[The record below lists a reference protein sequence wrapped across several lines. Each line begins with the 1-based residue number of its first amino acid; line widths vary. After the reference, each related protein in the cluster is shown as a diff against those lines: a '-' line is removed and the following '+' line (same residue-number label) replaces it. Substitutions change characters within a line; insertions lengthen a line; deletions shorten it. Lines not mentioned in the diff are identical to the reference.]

1 MLPQQARC
9 KTGCKTWWIEP
20 FKGFP
25 AVSSTGNSAK
35 HFQNTVLVWGK
46 SGTWWETISVTFQ
59 FWKTYEHIKLPGNI
73 FYWWNLRAVVVLE
86 SEQFVDTFV
95 ISVHK
100 PSWSWQNKIQIITWK
115 LKNSTA
121 CLFKS
126 LISKISCLVSW
137 VCNSQNWNITE
148 FCAFRFHVF
157 PKQKLFIDQCL
168 HLIQLTATKPWK
180 GLLWR
185 EKMTGTG
192 DAFNSYSA
200 TWFSSWPPNEYF
212 QWKFSGAS
220 GLPLDG
226 GIPRFRVLPVG
237 TERCFSSVEFCF
249 LRVVDCALSFST
261 LRQTSWPI
269 KLQFFHRQDKP
280 VPFDKKNSRIF
291 KLFQPNK

>member
-1 MLPQQARC
+1 MLRTSKIWYVKTSSGSFIFCPKCIIFIVSELIHAVPPLLPQQARC

-73 FYWWNLRAVVVLE
+73 FYWWNLRAVAVLE

-137 VCNSQNWNITE
+137 VCNSQN
-148 FCAFRFHVF
+148 FS
-157 PKQKLFIDQCL
+157 KLKHYGILCL
-168 HLIQLTATKPWK
+168 
-180 GLLWR
+180 
-185 EKMTGTG
+185 
-192 DAFNSYSA
+192 
-200 TWFSSWPPNEYF
+200 
-212 QWKFSGAS
+212 
-220 GLPLDG
+220 
-226 GIPRFRVLPVG
+226 
-237 TERCFSSVEFCF
+237 
-249 LRVVDCALSFST
+249 
-261 LRQTSWPI
+261 
-269 KLQFFHRQDKP
+269 
-280 VPFDKKNSRIF
+280 
-291 KLFQPNK
+291 